1 MAVYDSI
8 YQEPSIDARTEK
20 LPLPPDDPRKGL
32 PIKAATI
39 NMTFVEGYDP
49 LAQYVI
55 TFVLFHFS
63 NFFLHCSM
71 LSLCV

>member
-49 LAQYVI
+49 LAQ
-55 TFVLFHFS
+55 
-63 NFFLHCSM
+63 
-71 LSLCV
+71 